1 MRRNKKPSKKQ
12 SRQNKYYPDVIS
24 YYASQKNQ
32 NYYDSLVSAASSE
45 DIHKIAIQVFNKT
58 YYISF
63 EDISNR

>member
-32 NYYDSLVSAASSE
+32 SYYDHLSQNATAT
-45 DIHKIAIQVFNKT
+45 DIHNIAVKIFGKT

-63 EDISNR
+63 EDLVDK